1 MWSFH
6 RRNFLG
12 RGAALAAVGVTVSS
26 FKSFQRRG
34 IGADASA
41 HHQGA
46 EARLKE
52 LGITLGAPSKP
63 AAPFQPGVLVDNM
76 LYISGHGPRKAE
88 GGFVTGKVGQTLT
101 LEQGQKAARLTGLDV
116 LSTVRDTLGSLDRVA
131 RLVKVTGMVNSPED
145 FKQHPQ
151 VINGFSELMID
162 VFGEKMGKG
171 ARSAVGMSGLPFGIA
186 VEVEA
191 IFQVRG

>member
-12 RGAALAAVGVTVSS
+12 RGAALAAAGVTVSS
-26 FKSFQRRG
+26 FKPFQRRG

-41 HHQGA
+41 HRAGA

-76 LYISGHGPRKAE
+76 LYISGHGPRKSG

-101 LEQGQKAARLTGLDV
+101 LEQGHEAARLTGLDI
-116 LSTVRDTLGSLDRVA
+116 LSTVRDTLGSLDRVV
-131 RLVKVTGMVNSPED
+131 RLVKVTGMVNSTDD

-191 IFQVRG
+191 IFQVRS

>member
-12 RGAALAAVGVTVSS
+12 RGAALAAVGATVLSV
-26 FKSFQRRG
+26 KSFPRR
-34 IGADASA
+34 IVGAGTTTNGA
-41 HHQGA
+41 GA

-63 AAPFQPGVLVDNM
+63 TAPFQPGVLVDNM
-76 LYISGHGPRKAE
+76 LYISGHGPRKPE
-88 GGFVTGKVGQTLT
+88 GGFVKGKVGQTLT
-101 LEQGQKAARLTGLDV
+101 LEQGREAARLTGLDI

-131 RLVKVTGMVNSPED
+131 RLVKVTGMVNSTED

-162 VFGEKMGKG
+162 VFGEELGKG

>member
-12 RGAALAAVGVTVSS
+12 RGAALATAGAAVLSV
-26 FKSFQRRG
+26 KSFPRR
-34 IGADASA
+34 IAGAGTTANGA
-41 HHQGA
+41 GA

-52 LGITLGAPSKP
+52 LGITLGAPSQP

-76 LYISGHGPRKAE
+76 LYISGHGPRKSE
-88 GGFVTGKVGQTLT
+88 GGFVKGRVGQTLT
-101 LEQGQKAARLTGLDV
+101 LEEGKKAARLTGLDI

-131 RLVKVTGMVNSPED
+131 RLVKVTGMVNSTDD
-145 FKQHPQ
+145 FEQHPQ

-162 VFGEKMGKG
+162 VFGEELGKG

-191 IFQVRG
+191 IFQVRV

>member
-1 MWSFH
+1 
-6 RRNFLG
+6 
-12 RGAALAAVGVTVSS
+12 
-26 FKSFQRRG
+26 
-34 IGADASA
+34 
-41 HHQGA
+41 
-46 EARLKE
+46 
-52 LGITLGAPSKP
+52 
-63 AAPFQPGVLVDNM
+63 M